1 MASGN
6 DNPNIEDDG
15 SVTLHPVSALVPE
28 RVSRGVFSTGVIA
41 ITGNT
46 EFVLDFVL
54 IIGTPSTVVSRVI
67 CTHEALRKIVAAI
80 RRNVEAFATRVGSAE
95 PSVRAQLLRRAPPL
109 TTAES
114 DAEDGNRSEPIGTE
128 QFVGAAIPVPA
139 DPTEQQSSS
148 GELREESGL
157 GQKTNK
163 RNALDL
169 YDDIIVPDD
178 VQVGVYANGLVI
190 GHTDSEFKLDF
201 VSNMFPKSVVTSR
214 IFMSVPQLV
223 KLLDTLERTLQ
234 QFDQKKK
241 S

>member
-1 MASGN
+1 
-6 DNPNIEDDG
+6 
-15 SVTLHPVSALVPE
+15 
-28 RVSRGVFSTGVIA
+28 
-41 ITGNT
+41 
-46 EFVLDFVL
+46 
-54 IIGTPSTVVSRVI
+54 
-67 CTHEALRKIVAAI
+67 AAI
-80 RRNVEAFATRVGSAE
+80 RRNVEAFATRVGSTE

-114 DAEDGNRSEPIGTE
+114 DAEDGNSSEPIGTE

-139 DPTEQQSSS
+139 DPTEYQSSS
-148 GELREESGL
+148 GELREEIGL

-169 YDDIIVPDD
+169 YDDIMVPDD

-214 IFMSVPQLV
+214 IFMSAPQLV